1 MAAKKTIVEEAFPG
15 DVIGLYDSGNFK
27 IGDTLTEGEVLHFK
41 GIPRFSPEM
50 FRYVNNVDPL
60 KTKQLAKGLDQLM
73 YEGVA
78 QLFTKE
84 FDKFIARIAL
94 APLLSICNGSP
105 VCKIQIFILFV
116 FLQFCLIQAAA

>member
-73 YEGVA
+73 DEGVA

-84 FDKFIARIAL
+84 FDGRKL
-94 APLLSICNGSP
+94 KSP
-105 VCKIQIFILFV
+105 DPIVLPSGLKATEV
-116 FLQFCLIQAAA
+116 TQFS